1 MSKILKGKYFTLYE
15 LIQSNVAEEKGI
27 NNTPQEKDIIDNIEY
42 TISRLDEIRE
52 GYGKPIYINSGYR
65 CPQLNKA
72 VGGVEDSYHLKGL
85 AVDIRWDNELVEY
98 IINNCQFHKAIRE
111 KAGKSKW
118 LHLQFKRDRSKE
130 KNKVISISK

>member
-1 MSKILKGKYFTLYE
+1 MSTILKGKYFTLYE
-15 LIQSNVAEEKGI
+15 LIQSNVAVEKGI

-42 TISRLDEIRE
+42 TISRLDEIRD

-65 CPQLNKA
+65 CPQLNKE

-118 LHLQFKRDRSKE
+118 LHLQFLKDRSKE
-130 KNKVISISK
+130 QNKVISISK

>member
-1 MSKILKGKYFTLYE
+1 MSTILKGKYFTLYE
-15 LIQSNVAEEKGI
+15 LIQSNVAVEKGI

-42 TISRLDEIRE
+42 TISRLDEIRD

-65 CPQLNKA
+65 CPQLNKE

-118 LHLQFKRDRSKE
+118 LHLQFLKDRSKE
-130 KNKVISISK
+130 QNKVISILK